1 MLIEENSERNSTQE
15 ELIQENSEEG
25 KAKNKSGMKRNIYKT
40 TITSH
45 IDSEKKELNTRIYK
59 LKPGVQKFLYFFN
72 LLFNLLFRASLIVI
86 LVLEFLEKKEN
97 KVPTAVIL
105 GLEGACLL
113 LYAIAM
119 TKLLYTKSS

>member
-1 MLIEENSERNSTQE
+1 
-15 ELIQENSEEG
+15 
-25 KAKNKSGMKRNIYKT
+25 MKRNIYKT